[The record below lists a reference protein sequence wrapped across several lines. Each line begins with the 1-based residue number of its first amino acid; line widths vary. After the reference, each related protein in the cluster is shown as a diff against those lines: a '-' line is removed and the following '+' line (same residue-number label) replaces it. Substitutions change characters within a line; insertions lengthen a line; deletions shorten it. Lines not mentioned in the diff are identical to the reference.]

1 MKKPKLIL
9 GLFAA
14 AFCLFNLMGCADKC
28 ETTYTNI
35 YYEPVLLNKA
45 SVRADVAVE
54 PGRLIE
60 GRGKIFFKDGYL
72 FVNEPKN
79 GIHVIDNRDPQNPV
93 NVAFIRVPGSFDIT
107 VKDDLLFTDSYMD
120 LVTFDISDLSN
131 IQEVNRMEDF
141 FWGHGQYG
149 FASNSELSIVVDYE
163 EVERE
168 MVNEYC
174 DAAPFQ
180 PGMFWL
186 EDARVVQSFANDAP
200 AAGGQ
205 SSAPGIAGSLARFAL
220 SGDQLYMLDQ
230 GFVKNLDL
238 ATPLN
243 PQTGEDLYVAWDVET
258 LFPRNN
264 ELFVGAQSGMHI
276 LDISNRNQPELIST
290 YQHMTNCDPVIVDG
304 DIAYVTL
311 RSGTE
316 CQGWENQLDVIDISD
331 LSNPRQLHTFPM
343 HNPHGLSKDG
353 DALFIC
359 DGDEGLKVFNAS
371 DLATIDQNLLA
382 HDRSIQAY
390 DVIAYNNIAM
400 LIGDDGLH
408 QYDYSD
414 LNNIRHLSTITINVQ

>member
-1 MKKPKLIL
+1 
-9 GLFAA
+9 
-14 AFCLFNLMGCADKC
+14 
-28 ETTYTNI
+28 
-35 YYEPVLLNKA
+35 
-45 SVRADVAVE
+45 
-54 PGRLIE
+54 
-60 GRGKIFFKDGYL
+60 
-72 FVNEPKN
+72 
-79 GIHVIDNRDPQNPV
+79 
-93 NVAFIRVPGSFDIT
+93 
-107 VKDDLLFTDSYMD
+107 
-120 LVTFDISDLSN
+120 
-131 IQEVNRMEDF
+131 
-141 FWGHGQYG
+141 
-149 FASNSELSIVVDYE
+149 
-163 EVERE
+163 
-168 MVNEYC
+168 
-174 DAAPFQ
+174 
-180 PGMFWL
+180 
-186 EDARVVQSFANDAP
+186 
-200 AAGGQ
+200 
-205 SSAPGIAGSLARFAL
+205 
-220 SGDQLYMLDQ
+220 MLDQ

-238 ATPLN
+238 SAPLS
-243 PQTGEDLYVAWDVET
+243 PQAGEDLYVAWDVET

-276 LDISNRNQPELIST
+276 LNISDRDQPELIST

-359 DGDEGLKVFNAS
+359 DGDEGLKVFDAS
-371 DLATIDQNLLA
+371 DIATINQNLLT

-414 LNNIRHLSTITINVQ
+414 LNNIRHLSTITLNLK